1 VTGIAAAEERLSG
14 LRPVGRS
21 GTGPTVDE
29 NSGTAGALSGRE
41 FLSPQAAALAAQ
53 GVPIFLTWRLFGS
66 LPGYARVGRSETC
79 LTGDFRP
86 VSLVPEGRQLVPHL
100 RQLAG
105 RGLGD
110 LPHYF
115 IAYELVLHLKQLAR
129 R

>member
-79 LTGDFRP
+79 LTVGQ
-86 VSLVPEGRQLVPHL
+86 VT
-100 RQLAG
+100 
-105 RGLGD
+105 D
-110 LPHYF
+110 LPYRGAGHRPALPEIF
-115 IAYELVLHLKQLAR
+115 GR
-129 R
+129 

>member
-1 VTGIAAAEERLSG
+1 MIATNTRR